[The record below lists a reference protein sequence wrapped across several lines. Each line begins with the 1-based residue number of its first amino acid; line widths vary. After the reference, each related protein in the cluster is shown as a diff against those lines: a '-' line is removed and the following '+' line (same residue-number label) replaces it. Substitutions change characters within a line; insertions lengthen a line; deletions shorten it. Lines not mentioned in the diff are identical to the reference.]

1 MKDNR
6 YKVSKEDIVMM
17 KSLREQGMPYRL
29 IAEKVGNIS
38 WATAQYWVND
48 EQRSKS
54 RLRNAKRRHTPEE
67 QDKKIVKDL
76 RRRKERWK
84 DDPTLKLRHE
94 IECAIREKRSKR
106 RTVRGVPLETARE
119 MMERE
124 ELDLLL
130 KQINNN
136 I

>member
-1 MKDNR
+1 MKDKR
-6 YKVSKEDIVMM
+6 YKVTDKDIVMM
-17 KSLREQGMPYRL
+17 KSLREQGLPYRV
-29 IAEKVGNIS
+29 IAEKIGNIS
-38 WATAQYWVND
+38 WATAQYWVNE

-54 RLRNAKRRHTPEE
+54 RLRNAQRRHTPEE
-67 QDKKIVKDL
+67 QDKKILKDL
-76 RRRKERWK
+76 RRRKIKWK
-84 DDPTLKLRHE
+84 EDPTLKLKHE
-94 IECAIREKRSKR
+94 IECAVREKRSVR
-106 RTVRGVPLETARE
+106 RTVRGVPLQTARE